1 MIFHLRA
8 VQATIL
14 ATCSALALMTAA
26 LGDQAHAEGK
36 LDASYM
42 ISFARI
48 RVGEIIATQ
57 LERLEKSR
65 GSHGRRGPGVA
76 HWAAGEREHEKGP
89 GVRQW
94 TIANSRIA
102 QFARPIL

>member
-36 LDASYM
+36 LDA

-48 RVGEIIATQ
+48 RVGEITATQ

-76 HWAAGEREHEKGP
+76 HRAAGEREHEKGP